1 MSCRESEGRQ
11 ERRVAARVREVA
23 ERDAGRCQRGR
34 GSLGSKSRR
43 GKRFK
48 EAQRAC
54 VAMRLYCCVFDGR
67 KGGVCRRTSA
77 RCAACAMSACVAGA
91 CLGAREE
98 LEAAR
103 REDCTR
109 SQQNLFCCRR
119 RGVECGGP
127 ELLNSVD

>member
-34 GSLGSKSRR
+34 GSLRSKSRR
-43 GKRFK
+43 GKWFE

-67 KGGVCRRTSA
+67 KG
-77 RCAACAMSACVAGA
+77 ACVAVRVPGVPRVP
-91 CLGAREE
+91 CLRVSQGRVWELGRSSKLQEE
-98 LEAAR
+98 KTAPDHSKTCFAAGEGGWSV
-103 REDCTR
+103 EDR
-109 SQQNLFCCRR
+109 
-119 RGVECGGP
+119 
-127 ELLNSVD
+127 NS